1 MYKIRLPNFEGP
13 FDLLLYF
20 IKRDELNIY
29 DIPIARITEE
39 YLKYIRLMRFFDLE
53 LAGEFLVMVTTL
65 MYIKTQMLLPKT
77 ISENGEDIED
87 PRTILVQKLI
97 EYKQFKEASKDLSGM
112 AENQKYVY
120 YRNLFT
126 DGLPETEN
134 PDDVYYENS
143 TLFDLLKAFKI
154 ALERTQGGILEHIVN
169 IHKVSIEEKTTYILQ
184 KLKIDNRLSFFGL
197 VKNESRRNILV
208 TFLAILEMIKDK
220 LIFITQDVLYDDI
233 IIMERPVN
241 VFDSDLAYETN
252 ANYDTH

>member
-65 MYIKTQMLLPKT
+65 MYIKTQMLLPK
-77 ISENGEDIED
+77 IESENGDEIED

-97 EYKQFKEASKDLSGM
+97 EYKQFKEASWDLSGM
-112 AENQKYVY
+112 ADNQRYVY
-120 YRNLFT
+120 YRKLF
-126 DGLPETEN
+126 DDSKIESEN

-143 TLFDLLKAFKI
+143 TLFDLLRAFKI
-154 ALERTQGGILEHIVN
+154 AIERTESAITEHIVN
-169 IHKVSIEEKTTYILQ
+169 IHKISIEEKTALIIQ
-184 KLKIDNRLSFFGL
+184 KLKISKRLSFFGL
-197 VKNESRRNILV
+197 VKNENRKNILV
-208 TFLAILEMIKDK
+208 TFLALLEMIKDK
-220 LIFITQDVLYDDI
+220 LIFITQDILYDDI
-233 IIMERPVN
+233 IIMERPDN

-252 ANYDTH
+252 